1 MFRID
6 FRLPVGMLVL
16 FLLSFVSQ
24 GAAAS
29 QIYRC
34 GNEYTN
40 QASRIKQG
48 GCVPVAGQVTRV
60 ARPDVNWA
68 RPASNS
74 KRSTTPPRV
83 QRTNHVPA
91 PQQQARDR
99 DARAILQAELNKASA
114 RLREL
119 QLEYNHGQPERLGSE
134 LSNHQKYLN
143 RVAGLRNDI
152 QRVESDL
159 AGLRRELGRAGG

>member
-6 FRLPVGMLVL
+6 SRLPVGLLVL
-16 FLLSFVSQ
+16 LSLMSQ

-29 QIYRC
+29 PIYRC

-68 RPASNS
+68 KPASNS

-91 PQQQARDR
+91 QQQRAR
-99 DARAILQAELNKASA
+99 
-114 RLREL
+114 RL
-119 QLEYNHGQPERLGSE
+119 
-134 LSNHQKYLN
+134 
-143 RVAGLRNDI
+143 
-152 QRVESDL
+152 
-159 AGLRRELGRAGG
+159 

>member
-1 MFRID
+1 MQPWFN
-6 FRLPVGMLVL
+6 
-16 FLLSFVSQ
+16 SFVSITLCAGPAG
-24 GAAAS
+24 GAA
-29 QIYRC
+29 R
-34 GNEYTN
+34 
-40 QASRIKQG
+40 RIVSL
-48 GCVPVAGQVTRV
+48 CDRRV

-68 RPASNS
+68 KPASNS

-91 PQQQARDR
+91 QQQRARDR

-134 LSNHQKYLN
+134 LNNHQKYLN